1 MIRFSLNNLNSF
13 IIRNTTKY
21 IVWDFDGT
29 LYENKK
35 LGHDL
40 FQEFYLVA
48 KKKNKTLSTNSF
60 KKISEKFGSWSAA
73 AAHLTST
80 LEFKVL
86 DIVDSKINKS
96 KYLKK
101 NLSLVKQIEASQDRY
116 HHLILTNSTTSEVL
130 SCLKKIGFNTKEKN
144 TGPFEKIFARD
155 NTKLLKP
162 NSKIFEQ
169 ILDFTNAAKFRHL
182 FVGDSISHDILPA
195 KKYGF
200 KAIPIWELSTLFS
213 K

>member
-1 MIRFSLNNLNSF
+1 MITYFLNNLNSF

-40 FQEFYLVA
+40 FQQFYLLA
-48 KKKNKTLSTNSF
+48 KKKNKTLSQNSF
-60 KKISEKFGSWSAA
+60 KKISQKTGSWSAA
-73 AAHLTST
+73 VSHLTSIS
-80 LEFKVL
+80 EFKVL
-86 DIVDSKINKS
+86 DLVDSKINK
-96 KYLKK
+96 KNYLQR
-101 NLSLVKQIEASQDRY
+101 NSSLVRLIESTQNKY
-116 HHLILTNSTTSEVL
+116 HHLIFTNSTTLEVIA
-130 SCLKKIGFNTKEKN
+130 CLKKIGFNTKEKN

-162 NSKIFEQ
+162 NPKIFKQ
-169 ILDFTNAAKFRHL
+169 ILDFTHTAKFRHL